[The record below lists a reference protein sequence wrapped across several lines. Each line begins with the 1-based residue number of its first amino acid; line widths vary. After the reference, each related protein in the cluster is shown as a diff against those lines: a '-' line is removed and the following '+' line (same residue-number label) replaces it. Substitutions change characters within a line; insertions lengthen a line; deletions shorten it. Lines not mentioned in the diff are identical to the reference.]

1 MRRNIL
7 FITTDQQRYDALGCN
22 GGRIARTPVADR
34 WAAEGI
40 RYTRAHVQ
48 NVVCMPS
55 RATMITGQH
64 VSSHGVWANGV
75 ALPAEAPN
83 VAALLRDAG
92 YRTAL
97 IGKAH
102 FEPAIGPGFP
112 ENQLAMQGS
121 TGPHRGFDH
130 MELTMHGPQPFWHY
144 GRWLMQTA
152 PAAIPGFYQVVRM
165 GADGKIVVNAAGG
178 GDTGACQ
185 VKHNPIAR
193 ALYHTDW
200 VAERATA
207 FLDGIEGEQPWF
219 LWASFPDP
227 HHPWDPPQ
235 AELARHP
242 WRDTALPE
250 YYPGSAEAARA
261 LLATKP
267 HHWADWFEGRKVSN
281 YEAPPD
287 FVPANMTPEQ
297 VQEINAAI
305 HVKNELIDEACGR
318 IWAAIAA
325 HGWDEN
331 TDIVFTT
338 DHGEFQGEFGLLFK
352 GPYHVDA
359 LMRAPLFWRPA
370 ASAGVAPAVVDA
382 PVGLVDLAPTFC
394 AIAGL
399 PAPGWMEGAALPG
412 DPQAASRRKGFVFT
426 EWDSELGAITLHL
439 KSVCAEGFLLTLYEA
454 SSEYDGSEGEL
465 YDLTRDPQQRRNRW
479 DDPDLAGI
487 RRRLTALIDDEL
499 PNRKT
504 PKRLPQVASV

>member
-34 WAAEGI
+34 WAVEGI

-55 RATMITGQH
+55 RATMVTGQH

-75 ALPAEAPN
+75 ALPAETPN

-92 YRTAL
+92 YRTGL

-102 FEPAIGPGFP
+102 FEPATVLSFP
-112 ENQLAMQGS
+112 ENRMAMAGS

-144 GRWLMQTA
+144 GRWLMAKA
-152 PAAIPGFYQVVRM
+152 PAVAAGFYPVVRQ
-165 GADGKIVVNAAGG
+165 GADGKLMVNADGG

-185 VKHNPIAR
+185 VKHNPVAR

-200 VAERATA
+200 VAERAEA
-207 FLDGIEGEQPWF
+207 FLDGIDGDQPWF

-242 WRDTALPE
+242 WRDLDLPDF
-250 YYPGSAEAARA
+250 YPGSAEAARA
-261 LLATKP
+261 LLAAKP
-267 HHWADWFEGRKVSN
+267 HHWADWFEGRVVSN
-281 YEAPPD
+281 FEAPPD
-287 FVPANMTPEQ
+287 FVPAAVTPDQ
-297 VQEINAAI
+297 FREINAAI

-318 IWAAIAA
+318 IWDAVKAR
-325 HGWDEN
+325 GWDRN

-359 LMRAPLFWRPA
+359 LMRVPLFWRPA
-370 ASAGVAPAVVDA
+370 AMAEARPAVVDS

-394 AIAGL
+394 RIAGL
-399 PAPGWMEGAALPG
+399 PAPDWMEGSVLPADAA
-412 DPQAASRRKGFVFT
+412 AAVTRKPYVFT
-426 EWDSELGAITLHL
+426 EWDSELGAVSLHL
-439 KSVCAEGFLLTLYEA
+439 KSVCAEGFLLTLYER

-465 YDLTRDPQQRRNRW
+465 YDLARDPGQRVNCW
-479 DDPDLAGI
+479 DDPDFQAV
-487 RRRLTALIDDEL
+487 RRRMTALIDTEL
-499 PNRKT
+499 PNRHA
-504 PKRLPQVASV
+504 PKRLPQVAMV

>member
-22 GGRIARTPVADR
+22 GGRVARTPVVDR

-75 ALPAEAPN
+75 ALPVETPN
-83 VAALLRDAG
+83 VAALLNDAG

-102 FEPAIGPGFP
+102 FEPAVIPSFP
-112 ENQLAMQGS
+112 ENQLAMMGS
-121 TGPHRGFDH
+121 TGPRRGFDH
-130 MELTMHGPQPFWHY
+130 MELSMHGPQPLWHY
-144 GRWLMQTA
+144 GRWVMQTA
-152 PAAIPGFYQVVRM
+152 PAALPGFYPVVKPVN
-165 GADGKIVVNAAGG
+165 GKLVVNGDGG

-185 VKHNPIAR
+185 VKHNPVAR

-200 VAERATA
+200 VADRATA
-207 FLDGIEGEQPWF
+207 FLDGIEGDQPWF

-242 WRDTALPE
+242 WQETELPE
-250 YYPGSAEAARA
+250 FYPGSVEAARA
-261 LLATKP
+261 LLASKP

-281 YEAPPD
+281 YEAPPE
-287 FVPANMTPEQ
+287 FVPATMTPDQ
-297 VQEINAAI
+297 IREINAAI

-318 IWAAIAA
+318 IWQAIAA
-325 HGWDEN
+325 HGWDRN

-359 LMRAPLFWRPA
+359 LMRVPLLWRPA
-370 ASAGVAPAVVDA
+370 ACVETASAVVEA

-394 AIAGL
+394 KIAGL
-399 PAPGWMEGAALPG
+399 PVPDWMEGAPLPQ
-412 DPQAASRRKGFVFT
+412 DAAAAGRRNHVFT
-426 EWDSELGAITLHL
+426 EWDSELGEISLHL
-439 KSVCAEGFLLTLYEA
+439 KSVCAEGFVLTLYEK

-465 YDLTRDPQQRRNRW
+465 YDLARDPGQRANRW
-479 DDPDLAGI
+479 DDPDLADL
-487 RRRLTALIDDEL
+487 RRRLVALIDTGL
-499 PNRKT
+499 PNRST
-504 PKRLPQVASV
+504 PKRLPQVAPV